1 MPYQDFRQFLD
12 VLRQQGELIDVAMFN
27 GQSSCFPDDFLIW
40 NVITNDFPNWEITLT
55 LIS

>member
-1 MPYQDFRQFLD
+1 MILN
-12 VLRQQGELIDVAMFN
+12 VEMCEKGELIDVAMFN
-27 GQSSCFPDDFLIW
+27 GQSSCFPNDFLIW